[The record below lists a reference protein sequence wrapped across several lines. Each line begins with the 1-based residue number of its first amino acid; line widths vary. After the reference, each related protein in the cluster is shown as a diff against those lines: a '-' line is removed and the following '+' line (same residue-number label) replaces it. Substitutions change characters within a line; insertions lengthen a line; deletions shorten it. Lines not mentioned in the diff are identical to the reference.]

1 MTELCEVPAA
11 DMVVSWC
18 SFSGPKGCLFPPLHP
33 FYRLPQQLKVHNGT
47 VCLSANRV
55 SNGKCKASTLNAS
68 NGMLYVI
75 PNEEKLTIFTEM
87 E

>member
-1 MTELCEVPAA
+1 MTEHCEITAA
-11 DMVVSWC
+11 DVVVSWC

-47 VCLSANRV
+47 VCLSASRV
-55 SNGKCKASTLNAS
+55 SSGKCKASTLNAS
-68 NGMLYVI
+68 DGILNAI
-75 PNEEKLTIFTEM
+75 PNEEKVIIFNEM